1 VCVCLSVCRSY
12 SSWLRQLESNVKLLL
27 LNFVTDLG
35 CEESVRPAEM
45 AQAVDTA
52 ALFAESRPPKDVTY
66 GLYLYGAAA
75 CAEN

>member
-1 VCVCLSVCRSY
+1 M
-12 SSWLRQLESNVKLLL
+12 KL